1 MTVKFPM
8 IYKPMKYRTSIIYLV
23 DDDQEDR
30 MLFREALGEID
41 ALVIVRDFDNG
52 VSLIANLL
60 KPEYALPDAIFLD
73 LNMPLMNGEECV
85 EDIRNESHFSQIPI
99 IIYSTYV
106 DDQAMDRL
114 QRKGANGYLIKPDS
128 FENLKKLIKKSLEL
142 IPMNMSNRLF
152 QQNFI
157 ITIS

>member
-1 MTVKFPM
+1 
-8 IYKPMKYRTSIIYLV
+8 MKYKTSIIYLV

-41 ALVIVRDFDNG
+41 TPVIVRNFDNG

-60 KPEYALPDAIFLD
+60 NSEDALPDAIFID
-73 LNMPLMNGEECV
+73 LNMLLMNGEECV
-85 EDIRNESHFSQIPI
+85 EDIRNERHFSQIPI
-99 IIYSTYV
+99 IIYSIYV

-114 QRKGANGYLIKPDS
+114 QVKGANGYLIKPDS
-128 FENLKKLIKKSLEL
+128 FEKLKKIIKKSLEL
-142 IPMNMSNRLF
+142 IPVNMSNRLF